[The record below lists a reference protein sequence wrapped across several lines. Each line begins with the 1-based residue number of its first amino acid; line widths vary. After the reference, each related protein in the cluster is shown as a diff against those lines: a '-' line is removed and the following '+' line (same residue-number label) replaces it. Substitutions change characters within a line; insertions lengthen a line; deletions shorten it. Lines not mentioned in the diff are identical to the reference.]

1 MIEIPMWIFIVLLV
15 GFSFF
20 AFLVILGIVQLIH
33 DKLIDFVKWKT
44 NYNKYKEFWDDNSD
58 LR

>member
-20 AFLVILGIVQLIH
+20 AFLMILGIVQLIH

-44 NYNKYKEFWDDNSD
+44 NYKKYKEFWDDNSD

>member
-1 MIEIPMWIFIVLLV
+1 MIEIPIWIFIVLSV

-20 AFLVILGIVQLIH
+20 MLLMIFGVVQLIH
-33 DKLIDFVKWKT
+33 DKIIDFVKWKT
-44 NYNKYKEFWDDNSD
+44 NYKKYKEFWDDNSD

>member
-20 AFLVILGIVQLIH
+20 AFLMILGIVQLIH

>member
-20 AFLVILGIVQLIH
+20 AFLMIFGIIQVIH
-33 DKLIDFVKWKT
+33 DKLIDYAKWKT
-44 NYNKYKEFWDDNSD
+44 NYNKYKEFWDENKD

>member
-1 MIEIPMWIFIVLLV
+1 MIEIPIWVFIMLV
-15 GFSFF
+15 GGFGFF
-20 AFLVILGIVQLIH
+20 AILMIFGIVQLIH

-44 NYNKYKEFWDDNSD
+44 NYKKYKEFWDDNSD

>member
-1 MIEIPMWIFIVLLV
+1 MIEIPIWVFIMLV
-15 GFSFF
+15 GGFSFF
-20 AFLVILGIVQLIH
+20 ALLMIFGIVQLIH

-44 NYNKYKEFWDDNSD
+44 NYKKYKEFWDDNPG